1 MGENVIELTN
11 VSKDYGGDSVALQ
24 NISLHIGPGEFVYL
38 TGRSGSGKST
48 LLKLLNRQ
56 IIATSGQIRVGK
68 FNVTDLKPVD
78 IPLLRRQV
86 GVIFQDF
93 KLLKNRTVYE
103 NVAYV
108 LEVTG
113 ASHKHINDRVLEVLR
128 IVELVHKADHYPHE
142 CSGGEQQRVAI
153 ARALVNN
160 PEIILADEPTGN
172 LDPRITREIMRV
184 FKRINELGV
193 AIIMANHNLKLIR
206 QNPER
211 VIELEDG
218 HLKSDRSKN
227 HMSII
232 YSQEFSKHIVL

>member
-1 MGENVIELTN
+1 MIELTN
-11 VSKDYGGDSVALQ
+11 VSKDYGDGVVGLEDV
-24 NISLHIGPGEFVYL
+24 SLHIGTGEFVYL

-56 IIATSGQIRVGK
+56 VIATSGEIRVGK
-68 FNVTDLKPVD
+68 FNVTDLTPAEL
-78 IPLLRRQV
+78 PHLRRQV
-86 GVIFQDF
+86 GVVFQDF
-93 KLLKNRTVYE
+93 KLLENRTVYE
-103 NVAYV
+103 NVAYA

-113 ASHKHINDRVLEVLR
+113 VDHKRIHDRVLETLG
-128 IVELVHKADHYPHE
+128 IVELLHKADHYPRE

-153 ARALVNN
+153 ARALANY
-160 PEIILADEPTGN
+160 PELILADEPTGN

-184 FKRINELGV
+184 FKRINEMGV
-193 AIIMANHNLKLIR
+193 AIIMANHDLKLIR

-218 HLKSDRSKN
+218 RVRSDRSKN

-232 YSQEFSKHIVL
+232 YSQEFSKHVIL

>member
-1 MGENVIELTN
+1 MIELTN
-11 VSKDYGGDSVALQ
+11 ISKHYGKDIVALD
-24 NISLHIGPGEFVYL
+24 NISLQIGPGEFVYL
-38 TGRSGSGKST
+38 TGKSGSGKST
-48 LLKLLNRQ
+48 LLKLINRQ
-56 IIATSGQIRVGK
+56 IIASSGQIRVGK
-68 FNVTDLKPVD
+68 FNVTDLKAADVPH
-78 IPLLRRQV
+78 LRRQV
-86 GVIFQDF
+86 GVVFQDF
-93 KLLKNRTVYE
+93 KLLPNRTVYE

-113 ASHKHINDRVLEVLR
+113 VSHKRIRDRVLETLR

-153 ARALVNN
+153 ARALANF

-184 FKRINELGV
+184 FKRINEMGV
-193 AIIMANHNLKLIR
+193 AVVMANHNLRLIR
-206 QNPER
+206 ENPER

-218 HLKSDRSKN
+218 RLKSDRSKN

-232 YSQEFSKHIVL
+232 FSQEFSKHIVL